1 MTIYKGK
8 GYTTG
13 TKIYKHAHMYPYI
26 HSVSPLVYRQGF
38 IKALLMAIIQHKNFH
53 NTIFQLSFKTQS
65 SSIYI
70 FCLFCFCLVS
80 QLLEFICIRVFSN
93 QNLRIHNIQ
102 NILKYTENE
111 NLKHLQKFKLRLATG
126 NFCQPLNHKLLVKLR
141 A

>member
-1 MTIYKGK
+1 MWLYIKEKVTQQAQK
-8 GYTTG
+8 YTNMHTCILTYTVWAPLFIG
-13 TKIYKHAHMYPYI
+13 RDLSKQFWWPLYNTKN
-26 HSVSPLVYRQGF
+26 S
-38 IKALLMAIIQHKNFH
+38 
-53 NTIFQLSFKTQS
+53 IFQLSFKTQS

-70 FCLFCFCLVS
+70 FCLFCFCLFS
-80 QLLEFICIRVFSN
+80 QLLEFICSRVFSN
-93 QNLRIHNIQ
+93 QNLCIHNIQ